1 MDKQKISPFYRTLSP
16 IGAVAKKVV
25 MDQGAEEE
33 EEEEEEDEQGVKEEE
48 EEDEDGSGMTIRLL
62 SARFT
67 V

>member
-33 EEEEEEDEQGVKEEE
+33 EEEEEDEQGVKEEE